1 MTHQRVAG
9 EDDEAA
15 ASCSPD
21 LEFALAESSTR
32 LADSEI
38 DQQ

>member
-9 EDDEAA
+9 KDGDAA
-15 ASCSPD
+15 DACSPD

-38 DQQ
+38 MQQ

>member
-9 EDDEAA
+9 KDGDAA
-15 ASCSPD
+15 AACSPD

-32 LADSEI
+32 LDDSEI
-38 DQQ
+38 MQQ